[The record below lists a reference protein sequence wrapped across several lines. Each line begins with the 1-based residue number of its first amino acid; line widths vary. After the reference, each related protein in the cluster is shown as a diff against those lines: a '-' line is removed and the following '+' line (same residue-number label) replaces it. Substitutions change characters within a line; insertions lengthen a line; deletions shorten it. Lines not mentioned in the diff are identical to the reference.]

1 MRAIAKP
8 VLCTALGVMLLG
20 NSFSANAGSSPPP
33 CTPYPACWYA
43 NNINPLLTSPVEL
56 LALVILQAQI
66 RAWAQVALMLNMPF
80 AAYVGSGR
88 SGLDTEISPVAGG
101 SMFRSRGMAAGDDFA
116 FPYSFW
122 GSVSRTDSEDDFVST
137 AFDSTRYNFLAGADF
152 SPREGL
158 VMGLALGYED
168 QDVDTTFNAGNAD
181 MDGFTVVPYLSL
193 MVGDKTSVNL
203 SFGYSDIDISQFRST
218 GGVPGGA
225 PITSKVDSERWFFS
239 GNAAHYW
246 QYGNWNLTGHAGVFW
261 AKDQQDAFTESDAT
275 ANLKNSFKLGQW
287 RIGIEGAYPMGAFE
301 PYASATLENDF
312 SRTQIPFAA
321 GVARAQYDPTDVLL
335 GFGLRYFADDGLSG
349 SIGYS
354 TVVGRNDYDEDTF
367 QLMVRAEF

>member
-1 MRAIAKP
+1 MRAKP
-8 VLCTALGVMLLG
+8 ILCTALGVMLLG

-33 CTPYPACWYA
+33 CQPYPACWYLL
-43 NNINPLLTSPVEL
+43 NTNPSSTAPARL
-56 LALVILQAQI
+56 LALTLLQLYIHQ
-66 RAWAQVALMLNMPF
+66 WAQVALILNMPF

-88 SGLDTEISPVAGG
+88 SSLDTNVSPVAGG

-122 GSVSRTDSEDDFVST
+122 GSVSRTDSDNDFVST

-181 MDGFTVVPYLSL
+181 MDGFTVIPYLSL
-193 MVGDKTSVNL
+193 MVGDKTSANL
-203 SFGYSDIDISQFRST
+203 SFGYSSIDISQFRST

-225 PITSKVDSERWFFS
+225 PISSKTDSNRWFLS
-239 GNAAHYW
+239 GNVSHYR
-246 QYGNWNLTGHAGVFW
+246 QYGNWNLTGHAGLFW
-261 AKDQQDAFTESDAT
+261 AKDQLDAFTESDGT
-275 ANLKNSFKLGQW
+275 ANLKNSSSLGQW

-312 SRTQIPFAA
+312 RQTKISYAA
-321 GVARAQYDPTDVLL
+321 GVAVPKHDPTDVLL

-354 TVVGRNDYDEDTF
+354 TVVGRENYDEDTL
-367 QLMVRAEF
+367 QLMIRAEF